1 MTKFTKNEISIL
13 NAHGFTVGRQT
24 ASKEINGGMV
34 VIGKV
39 ITGGYT
45 RQTVEVAENG
55 NRKIHPYQRFEKFRQ
70 ALNG

>member
-13 NAHGFTVGRQT
+13 NAHGFVVGRQT
-24 ASKEINGGMV
+24 ASREINGGT
-34 VIGKV
+34 VILSKI

-45 RQTVEVAENG
+45 RQTVEIAENG
-55 NRKIHPYQRFEKFRQ
+55 SRKIHPYQRFEKFRQ

>member
-34 VIGKV
+34 ILSKI

-45 RQTVEVAENG
+45 RKIVEITENG
-55 NRKIHPYQRFEKFRQ
+55 NRITHPYQRFEKFRQ

>member
-34 VIGKV
+34 ILSKI

-45 RQTVEVAENG
+45 RKIVEIAENG
-55 NRKIHPYQRFEKFRQ
+55 NGKIHPYQRFEKFRQ